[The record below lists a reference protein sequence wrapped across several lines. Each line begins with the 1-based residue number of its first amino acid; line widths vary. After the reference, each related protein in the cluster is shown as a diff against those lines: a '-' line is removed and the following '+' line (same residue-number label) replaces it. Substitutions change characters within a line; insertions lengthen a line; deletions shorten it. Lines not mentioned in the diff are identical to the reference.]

1 MFKSRGDIVYKC
13 TVRLLEDT
21 EILECE
27 FHPSYKGKFL
37 LEHVCQQLNLTETD
51 YFGLRYVDTSSQ
63 RHWLHM
69 AKLILKQ
76 VKDASPILF
85 SFRVKFYPPNPLL
98 LKEDVTRFQ
107 IYLQL
112 KRDLLHGRLY
122 CTANEAAMLGALI
135 IQIELGDYD
144 PSIHVGNYVSEM
156 RLLLRQTDTIEAR
169 IQELHSEP
177 VEGTPGG
184 GGGVKGMSTQEA
196 ERTFLK
202 IACQLDTYGVDPHP
216 VKDHRGNQLYLGI
229 NHSGILT
236 FQGSRKTHH
245 FKWSEVHK
253 INFEGR
259 MFIVHLNYPEKKHT
273 VGFKCPS
280 GAACR
285 HVWCCAIEQMLFF
298 TLSSSSEASVYSG
311 GGLFSWGTKFKY
323 VGRTER
329 EILERDGLLA
339 PRDSQEEGC
348 SGGKRKA
355 SSVPATPSTPM
366 TGDFGYSSLP
376 RSTHSAPL
384 EHAVLAS
391 EACNGGCLLSGP
403 AVDIALACCD
413 HLPAHDTKPPS
424 MYTHEA
430 ALCLQVQQL
439 QRRLPAQRARRRHR
453 AGLLRPPAG
462 ARHQAAQYVYTR
474 GSIVSPGAA
483 AATAAAC
490 SAGPPSTSRWPA
502 ATTCRRTTPS
512 RPVCIHTRQHCVSRC
527 SSCNGGCL
535 LSGPA
540 VDIALACC
548 DHLPAHDTKPPSMY
562 THEAALCLQVQQ
574 LQRRL
579 PAQRARR
586 RHRAGLLRPPAGA
599 RHQAAQYVYTR
610 GSIVSPGAAAATA
623 AACSAGPPSTSRWP
637 AATTCRRTTPS
648 RPVCIH
654 TRQHCVSRCS
664 SCNGGCLLSGPAV
677 DIALACCDHLP
688 AHDTKPPSMYTHEAA
703 LCLQV
708 QQLQRRLPAQ
718 RARRRHRAGL
728 LRPPAGARHQ
738 AAQYV
743 YTRGSIVSPGAAAAT
758 AAACSAGPPSTSR
771 WPAATTCRRTT
782 PSRPVCIHTRQHCVS
797 RCSSCNG
804 GCLLSGP
811 AVDIALACCDHLP
824 AHDTKPP
831 SMYTHE
837 AALCLQVQQLQRRLP
852 AQRARR
858 RHRAG
863 LLRPPAGA
871 RHQAAQ
877 YVYTRGSIVSPGA
890 AAATAA
896 ACSAGCGVE
905 STGLKRLIGQVQ
917 LF

>member
-1 MFKSRGDIVYKC
+1 MFKSRGDSNIVYKC

-51 YFGLRYVDTSSQ
+51 YFGLRYVDAGGQ
-63 RHWLHM
+63 RHWLHL

-122 CTANEAAMLGALI
+122 CTSNEAAMLGALI

-144 PSIHVGNYVSEM
+144 PNIHVGNYVTEM

-169 IQELHSEP
+169 IQELHRDP
-177 VEGTPGG
+177 MEGTPGG
-184 GGGVKGMSTQEA
+184 TGGVKGMSTQEA

-298 TLSSSSEASVYSG
+298 TLPSSSDACVYSG

-329 EILERDGLLA
+329 EILERDGLLT
-339 PRDSQEEGC
+339 PRDSQEEG
-348 SGGKRKA
+348 SSTGGKRKA

-384 EHAVLAS
+384 EESAPEG
-391 EACNGGCLLSGP
+391 EACDGGCLLAGP

-413 HLPAHDTKPPS
+413 HLRDDKPAACPE
-424 MYTHEA
+424 Y
-430 ALCLQVQQL
+430 
-439 QRRLPAQRARRRHR
+439 
-453 AGLLRPPAG
+453 G
-462 ARHQAAQYVYTR
+462 ARDPFEQSSSSSGATQAY
-474 GSIVSPGAA
+474 AA
-483 AATAAAC
+483 AADEWRPALQPAPRPFSLLRAFV
-490 SAGPPSTSRWPA
+490 PSF
-502 ATTCRRTTPS
+502 
-512 RPVCIHTRQHCVSRC
+512 
-527 SSCNGGCL
+527 L
-535 LSGPA
+535 A
-540 VDIALACC
+540 VWLALA
-548 DHLPAHDTKPPSMY
+548 L
-562 THEAALCLQVQQ
+562 AALL
-574 LQRRL
+574 LFETDWPPL
-579 PAQRARR
+579 RA
-586 RHRAGLLRPPAGA
+586 
-599 RHQAAQYVYTR
+599 
-610 GSIVSPGAAAATA
+610 
-623 AACSAGPPSTSRWP
+623 
-637 AATTCRRTTPS
+637 
-648 RPVCIH
+648 
-654 TRQHCVSRCS
+654 
-664 SCNGGCLLSGPAV
+664 
-677 DIALACCDHLP
+677 
-688 AHDTKPPSMYTHEAA
+688 
-703 LCLQV
+703 
-708 QQLQRRLPAQ
+708 
-718 RARRRHRAGL
+718 
-728 LRPPAGARHQ
+728 
-738 AAQYV
+738 
-743 YTRGSIVSPGAAAAT
+743 
-758 AAACSAGPPSTSR
+758 
-771 WPAATTCRRTT
+771 
-782 PSRPVCIHTRQHCVS
+782 
-797 RCSSCNG
+797 
-804 GCLLSGP
+804 
-811 AVDIALACCDHLP
+811 
-824 AHDTKPP
+824 
-831 SMYTHE
+831 
-837 AALCLQVQQLQRRLP
+837 
-852 AQRARR
+852 
-858 RHRAG
+858 
-863 LLRPPAGA
+863 
-871 RHQAAQ
+871 
-877 YVYTRGSIVSPGA
+877 
-890 AAATAA
+890 
-896 ACSAGCGVE
+896 
-905 STGLKRLIGQVQ
+905 LKRKPELVSLRHHYYAPLKDYVKRKLIE